1 MTVKIAVYP
10 GSFDPITSG
19 HLDIIK
25 RCLSLYDKVVVGVLC
40 NSAKSA
46 MFSAEERVSL
56 IKKALGNADNIE
68 IKAFDGLLVD
78 FVRQEKANVIVRG
91 LRAITDFE
99 YEFQMALLNKK
110 LCPEV
115 ETLFMVTST
124 DYSYVSSSIVKEL
137 ANLGG
142 DFSHMVPREII
153 EDIKQKI
160 TEGKK

>member
-1 MTVKIAVYP
+1 MSIAVYP

-25 RCLSLYDKVVVGVLC
+25 RCLNVYDKVVIGVLC
-40 NSAKSA
+40 NSAKKP
-46 MFSAEERVSL
+46 MFSADERVAL
-56 IKKALGNADNIE
+56 IKKALGDVKNCE

-78 FVRQEKANVIVRG
+78 FVRQENADIIVRG

-137 ANLGG
+137 AELGG
-142 DFSHMVPREII
+142 DFSHLVPSEILD
-153 EDIKQKI
+153 DIKQKI
-160 TEGKK
+160 TEGRK